1 MERNLKLPRT
11 VLWMRER
18 WGRYKRKT
26 LWNRYLYSISILCSS
41 VLLGFV
47 SKKKNVET
55 AEPIRVQ
62 FFCETTHGPGKVYEC
77 SEIQKLY
84 SKALLSVFLVVCL
97 FVSNKRQMCRTD
109 PVQIF
114 LWDLTWPK
122 GRFWILRFL
131 KILHFTMQILKVK
144 PRF

>member
-97 FVSNKRQMCRTD
+97 FVSNKRQICRTD
-109 PVQIF
+109 SVQIF
-114 LWDLTWPK
+114 FVGPHMTKRKVLNAQIFK
-122 GRFWILRFL
+122 N
-131 KILHFTMQILKVK
+131 FTIYNANIEG
-144 PRF
+144 